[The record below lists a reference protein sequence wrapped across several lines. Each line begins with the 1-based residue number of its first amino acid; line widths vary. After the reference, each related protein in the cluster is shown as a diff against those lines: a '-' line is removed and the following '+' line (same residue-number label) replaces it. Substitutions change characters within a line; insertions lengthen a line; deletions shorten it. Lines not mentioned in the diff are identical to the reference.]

1 MKSSRNKKF
10 ITDILIYG
18 VGNLGSK
25 MITFLLV
32 PLYTYFIDRKDFGYY
47 DLILNIIFLAIPFVT
62 IQLRD
67 GVFRFLLD
75 NEKKE
80 FRTKVI
86 SFTYSMFLRSIP
98 ITLILCIFLSFYIS
112 IPHFYLILGTLV
124 VMSYYEVQMQIVRG
138 LGKNKYFVI
147 AGIITSL
154 FIGLFSILF
163 VVELSMGIA
172 GIFVANI
179 SARIISLFVIE
190 FKLCIWKKYYR
201 HRSQDKELNKQLIN
215 YTLPLLPNI
224 ICWWLIGSSN
234 RFFIANFLGFDA
246 NGIYAVAIKFSTIL
260 ETLTVIIYQA
270 WQETAIK
277 QYNSHDKNEFYSKIF
292 NLYLLLLVTVGT
304 YFAFILKFCYRW
316 IIDTNYGEGTIYL
329 FPMFISV
336 IFYALSSFLD
346 IGYQC
351 SKQTNRIL
359 PSIMFTAILNL
370 LLNYLFIRLWG
381 INGIIVSSII
391 SYTFLLIYRFID
403 SNRYFKI
410 TISNKSIYLLIILS
424 INCTIYYLIKSILL
438 QIIYLIFLIIP
449 LYYLI
454 DQGLKLKL
462 YSICVKLVNKIKMRN
477 KH

>member
-18 VGNLGSK
+18 IGNLGSK

-62 IQLRD
+62 VQLRD
-67 GVFRFLLD
+67 GVFRFLID
-75 NEKKE
+75 NEKNE

-86 SFTYSMFLRSIP
+86 SFTYSMILKSIL
-98 ITLILCIFLSFYIS
+98 ITLVLCLFLSFYIS
-112 IPHFYLILGTLV
+112 IPHFCLILGTLI
-124 VMSYYEVQMQIVRG
+124 VMSYYEVQIQIVRG
-138 LGKNKYFVI
+138 LGENKYFII

-163 VVELSMGIA
+163 VVELSMGIT

-190 FKLCIWKKYYR
+190 LKLCTWKKYFRYR
-201 HRSQDKELNKQLIN
+201 FQDKELNKQLIN

-246 NGIYAVAIKFSTIL
+246 NGIYAVAMKFSTIL

-277 QYNSHDKNEFYSKIF
+277 QYNSHDKNEFYSKVF
-292 NLYLLLLVTVGT
+292 NLYLLLLVTTGT
-304 YFAFILKFCYRW
+304 YFAFILKFCFKW
-316 IIDTNYGEGTIYL
+316 IIDIKYGEGIIYL

-336 IFYALSSFLD
+336 ISYALSSFFD

-370 LLNYLFIRLWG
+370 LLNYLSIQLWG
-381 INGIIVSSII
+381 IMGIVVSSII
-391 SYTFLLIYRFID
+391 SYTFLLIYRIID
-403 SNRYFKI
+403 TKRYFKI
-410 TISNKSIYLLIILS
+410 VISKKSIYLLLILA
-424 INCTIYYLIKSILL
+424 INCTIYYFIKPVLL
-438 QIIYLIFLIIP
+438 QIIYLIFLILP

-462 YSICVKLVNKIKMRN
+462 YGICITLKGKLKLRN
-477 KH
+477 KL